1 LIDNAPTPA
10 NPAPMKHPAKPV
22 LIHCKGHPNIRASH
36 AKTFEVT
43 RDLDLTASGTCI
55 IGVDAQYEE
64 GALLALRGAVQMTL
78 RCGPHE
84 DTATARINP
93 KYQTGAPL
101 IWRRM
106 PTPEPRTFCIGLDKG
121 ASQLNRDLIKALQ
134 QEGAELEITVAPL
147 EIQDSEGDG
156 ILYLVGTP
164 IGNMDDF
171 SPRALSVLQSVDMV
185 LCEDTRTT
193 KELLSP
199 FGIEAHLTAFHDH
212 NERARTP
219 EMIDRLRQGARLAL
233 VSDAGMPLISDPGFP
248 LVRAVREAGLTVT
261 AVPGPDAVTTALS
274 IAGIPPDDFRF
285 MGFLPRKPTL
295 RRTRFEELRTTPYT
309 CVFYEAPHRIE
320 KTLSEIAEILPDRDI
335 ALCRN
340 LTKFGEKVLTGPA
353 AEVLA
358 RIEAGEAVNGE
369 LVLILAG
376 APPKDD
382 TLDAPADAGAIDRM
396 LESLVAAGLPTKAL
410 GDALA
415 KATGIPRRDGFAKV
429 QAMKDALEG

>member
-1 LIDNAPTPA
+1 
-10 NPAPMKHPAKPV
+10 MKHPAKPV
-22 LIHCKGHPNIRASH
+22 VIQCKGHPNIRASH

-55 IGVDAQYEE
+55 IGVDAQYDEA
-64 GALLALRGAVQMTL
+64 ALLALRGAVQMTL
-78 RCGPHE
+78 RCGSHE
-84 DTATARINP
+84 ETATARINP
-93 KYQTGAPL
+93 KYQAGAPL

-147 EIQDSEGDG
+147 ELEANAGDG

-193 KELLSP
+193 KDLLSP
-199 FGIEAHLTAFHDH
+199 FGIDVPLTAFHDH

-219 EMIDRLRQGARLAL
+219 EMIDRLSQGARLAL

-248 LVRAVREAGLTVT
+248 LVRAVRQAGLTVT
-261 AVPGPDAVTTALS
+261 AIPGPDAVTTALS

-285 MGFLPRKPTL
+285 LGFLPRKPTL
-295 RRTRFEELRTTPYT
+295 RRNRFEELRTVPYT

-353 AEVLA
+353 ADVLA
-358 RIEAGEAVNGE
+358 QIEAGEAVNGE

-382 TLDAPADAGAIDRM
+382 AVDTPADAGALNRM
-396 LESLVAAGLPTKAL
+396 LESLVASGLPTKAL

-415 KATGIPRRDGFAKV
+415 KATNIPRRDGFAKV
-429 QAMKDALEG
+429 QAMKDALE